1 MPAFVFV
8 GRKGG
13 FLHAGFTESSHDE
26 GTRGS
31 GVSRGFVMQK
41 RAMMFVTLTVLAVSA
56 MAATGS
62 AEKSFA
68 ASTSLGFLGSR

>member
-1 MPAFVFV
+1 
-8 GRKGG
+8 
-13 FLHAGFTESSHDE
+13 
-26 GTRGS
+26 
-31 GVSRGFVMQK
+31 MQK

-68 ASTSLGFLGSR
+68 ASTNLEFLNSR